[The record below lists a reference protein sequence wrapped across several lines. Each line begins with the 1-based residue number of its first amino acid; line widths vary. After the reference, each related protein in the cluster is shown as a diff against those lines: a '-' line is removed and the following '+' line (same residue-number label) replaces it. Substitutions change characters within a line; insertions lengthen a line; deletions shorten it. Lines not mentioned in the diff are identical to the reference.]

1 MRPSRGFT
9 PLCQQLVHRVVNY
22 IHVSGIAPVDVR
34 ETQREP
40 LSRDL

>member
-9 PLCQQLVHRVVNY
+9 PACQQFFHRVANY

-34 ETQREP
+34 EIQHEP